1 MVILMHIVRIELEGS
16 QNCMNHDYENPR
28 GKSNTSFIAPVMNG
42 SGGDLVGIQASRMT
56 TYLHK
61 VIWIINTMNFTSM
74 MIIQMMRT
82 GAP

>member
-61 VIWIINTMNFTSM
+61 VIWIINTMNFTNM
-74 MIIQMMRT
+74 QM
-82 GAP
+82 AIVLQY

>member
-1 MVILMHIVRIELEGS
+1 
-16 QNCMNHDYENPR
+16 
-28 GKSNTSFIAPVMNG
+28 MNG

-61 VIWIINTMNFTSM
+61 VIWIINTSM
-74 MIIQMMRT
+74 MIIQMKRT

>member
-1 MVILMHIVRIELEGS
+1 
-16 QNCMNHDYENPR
+16 MNYGNEKNR

-82 GAP
+82 GAPGEQI

>member
-1 MVILMHIVRIELEGS
+1 
-16 QNCMNHDYENPR
+16 MNHDYESNL

-82 GAP
+82 GIPSEMFSEKEFDDLDF

>member
-1 MVILMHIVRIELEGS
+1 MKKK
-16 QNCMNHDYENPR
+16 ENDHEKSH

-61 VIWIINTMNFTSM
+61 VIWIINTMNFTNIM
-74 MIIQMMRT
+74 TCKWRLCYNIDDFNQNNENQRDYK
-82 GAP
+82 